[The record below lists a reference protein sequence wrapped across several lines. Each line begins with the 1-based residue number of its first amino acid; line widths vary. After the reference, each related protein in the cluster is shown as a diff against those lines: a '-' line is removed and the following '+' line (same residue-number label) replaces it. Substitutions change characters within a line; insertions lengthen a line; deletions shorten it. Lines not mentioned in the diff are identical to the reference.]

1 MKGKEQIV
9 ILGGGNGALAFSAF
23 LGLQGLAPRLWEFPE
38 FREGLSHLYRTQRI
52 RSFGKLEGEVD
63 VACYEDLREALQ
75 GATLIMA
82 VVPAFAHGRLAEE
95 VAPHISEDAVLI
107 LNPGRTGGALEV
119 GAILHRHGKHN
130 PVVETQTLLFACRKK
145 GEDSIQFNGIKDFIR
160 VGVFP
165 SNKTDGVMDRL
176 NRILPRFRKV
186 PDILT
191 TSLGNIG
198 AMFHPASALLNV
210 GILESGKPYDY
221 YRATMTPGVAGI
233 MEQADGERLKIAGA
247 AGAEVFSACQWL
259 HESYRV
265 EDSSLYQMLL
275 RNSAYQG
282 IAGPSV
288 IQTRYITEDVPTG
301 LVPMEAFGSLL
312 QIGTPTI
319 STLIQLANLLLRED
333 FRKSGRNLDRLG
345 LKGMT
350 PEEVKEL
357 VREGFR

>member
-1 MKGKEQIV
+1 V
-9 ILGGGNGALAFSAF
+9 
-23 LGLQGLAPRLWEFPE
+23 
-38 FREGLSHLYRTQRI
+38 
-52 RSFGKLEGEVD
+52 EVT
-63 VACYEDLREALQ
+63 CYEDLREALQ
-75 GATLIMA
+75 GVTLIMA

-95 VAPHISEDAVLI
+95 VAPHISEDAVLV
-107 LNPGRTGGALEV
+107 LNPGRTGGAVEV

-160 VGVFP
+160 AGVFP
-165 SNKTDGVMDRL
+165 SEKTDAVMDRL
-176 NRILPRFRKV
+176 NRILPQFRKV

-210 GILESGKPYDY
+210 GILESGRPYDY
-221 YRATMTPGVAGI
+221 YRSTMTPGVAGI
-233 MEQADGERLKIAGA
+233 MEQADRERMKIAGA

-259 HESYRV
+259 HESYGV
-265 EDSSLYQMLL
+265 EESSLYNMLL
-275 RNSAYQG
+275 MNPAYQG

-301 LVPMEAFGSLL
+301 LVPMEAFGSLFR
-312 QIGTPTI
+312 IGTPTV
-319 STLIQLANLLLRED
+319 STLIHLADLLLHED
-333 FRKSGRNLDRLG
+333 FRKKGRNLERMYLE
-345 LKGMT
+345 GMT
-350 PEEVKEL
+350 PAEVKTL